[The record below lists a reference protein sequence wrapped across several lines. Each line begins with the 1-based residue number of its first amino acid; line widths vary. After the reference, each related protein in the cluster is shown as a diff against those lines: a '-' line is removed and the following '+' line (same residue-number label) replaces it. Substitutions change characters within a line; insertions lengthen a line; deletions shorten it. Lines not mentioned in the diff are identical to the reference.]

1 MPQFDVQV
9 ALLNVLWDL
18 VRKLQNF
25 TGRPSFMV
33 AESLVMMVNE
43 QTPDRMITLLSFWQH
58 NIFGVLDT
66 ESTLGA
72 KQMAD
77 QSRGSRFWS
86 ETLASAW

>member
-1 MPQFDVQV
+1 
-9 ALLNVLWDL
+9 
-18 VRKLQNF
+18 
-25 TGRPSFMV
+25 
-33 AESLVMMVNE
+33 
-43 QTPDRMITLLSFWQH
+43 MITLLSFWQH